1 MHSSLSA
8 DTQVVFV
15 GGGNM
20 ATAILRG
27 LVAQGFPGQNITV
40 IEPTAESR
48 ARLEQDFGVR
58 TLAAADASL
67 STASVVVWAI
77 KPQIFAEA
85 AAPVQPHTRQA
96 LHISVAAGIPIQ
108 SIEGWVQSRRIVRCM
123 PNTPAQIG
131 LGIAGLVAGSAV
143 SAEDRALTQAILSP
157 TGQLMWV
164 DSEQQLD
171 ALMTISG
178 SGPAYVFFWIEAL
191 MQGGQALGLSAEQAR
206 ILAAHTFVG
215 AANLVLQS
223 DESPELLRQR
233 VTSKGGTTHEAI
245 TTMQERG
252 VTEAIV
258 AAQRACYERGVELG
272 KQFA

>member
-1 MHSSLSA
+1 M
-8 DTQVVFV
+8 
-15 GGGNM
+15 
-20 ATAILRG
+20 
-27 LVAQGFPGQNITV
+27 
-40 IEPTAESR
+40 
-48 ARLEQDFGVR
+48 
-58 TLAAADASL
+58 
-67 STASVVVWAI
+67 
-77 KPQIFAEA
+77 
-85 AAPVQPHTRQA
+85 
-96 LHISVAAGIPIQ
+96 
-108 SIEGWVQSRRIVRCM
+108 QSRRIVRCM